1 MKFTPQQYAQALY
14 DSISETRPKDHN
26 RVLDNFVKV
35 LAEYGD
41 VGEYDKIE
49 EAYKEISEKGHGIK
63 SVQITTA
70 RETDAKA
77 IVRELNEIVGKNP
90 DVRTKIDE
98 NIIGGVMVKVDDS
111 LIDASVKNSLNQL
124 KKQMTNT

>member
-1 MKFTPQQYAQALY
+1 MKYTAQQYAQALY
-14 DSISETRPKDHN
+14 DAISETKPKYHD
-26 RVLDNFVKV
+26 RVLDNFVRV

-49 EAYKEISEKGHGIK
+49 EAYMEVSEKGRGIK

-70 RETDAKA
+70 RTTDAKL
-77 IVRELNEIVGKNP
+77 IVRELNEIAGKNP

-98 NIIGGVMVKVDDS
+98 SLIGGVMIKVDDS

-124 KKQMTNT
+124 KNRMTNN